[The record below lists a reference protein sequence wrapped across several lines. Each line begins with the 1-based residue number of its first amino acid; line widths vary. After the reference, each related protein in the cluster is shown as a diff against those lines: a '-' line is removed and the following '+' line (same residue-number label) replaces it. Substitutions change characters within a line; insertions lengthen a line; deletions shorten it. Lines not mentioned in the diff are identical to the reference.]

1 MKSLARWSHKNI
13 LAARIIIIVSH
24 IFITCIACY
33 VGIALRANNQFI
45 PSQFFLIFAGLFGLT
60 FFVSKNVGYRSISF
74 YKRKSLDFAVV
85 FLSFLMIAAFANQKS
100 YVHITAY
107 NSLQGSVSKVVVN
120 PTAKPSA
127 KELRK
132 QFRELKTLLKQ
143 NRPTA
148 RAIIGAVLVG
158 LFLISVVA
166 TLSCMLAC
174 NAQEG
179 LAVLVLLAGLT
190 GVFFVVKLLLKPK
203 KDPKKKVSD
212 EATKP
217 ANNLG

>member
-1 MKSLARWSHKNI
+1 MKSIARWSHKNI
-13 LAARIIIIVSH
+13 LAARIIIVISH
-24 IFITCIACY
+24 ILITCIACY
-33 VGIALRANNQFI
+33 VGIALQANRQFI
-45 PSQFFLIFAGLFGLT
+45 PPQFVWIFGGLFGLT
-60 FFVSKNVGYRSISF
+60 FLISKKVGYHRISF
-74 YKRKSLDFAVV
+74 YKRKGLDFAVV

-100 YVHITAY
+100 CFHITSY
-107 NSLQGSVSKVVVN
+107 SSVQGSVSKVVVN
-120 PTAKPSA
+120 PISKPSA

-132 QFRELKTLLKQ
+132 QFRELKMMLKQ

-148 RAIIGAVLVG
+148 GAIIGAVLVG
-158 LFLISVVA
+158 LFLISLVA
-166 TLSCMLAC
+166 ILSCSLAC

-203 KDPKKKVSD
+203 KKLNKKVPD
-212 EATKP
+212 EAAKP